1 MPITLPLETMSVNDK
16 LQVME
21 SIWLS
26 FPQNSDDF
34 ESPDWHADVLAEC
47 ERKIADGTSKF
58 EDWETAKRS
67 LRAELQSCK

>member
-16 LQVME
+16 LQAME

-26 FPQNSDDF
+26 FSQNYDEM
-34 ESPDWHADVLAEC
+34 ESPAWHADVLAER
-47 ERKIADGTSKF
+47 EARVANGTARI

-67 LRAELQSCK
+67 LRAELQL